1 MEATDVL
8 AADTVPAD
16 TEAPAEP
23 TQDTAEV
30 EATEGTDTGEQATD
44 TRDFDAEKAEAVEAA
59 RNEAREEARKS
70 FEEEAVLRTYR
81 ERQKS
86 QAAWLANQSGE
97 AVKKHAEWLVA
108 EVETA
113 MNNGRPVSQVLASIK
128 SENLARG
135 WAGQLAAAVQS
146 EQLMTA
152 YQLQDDNL
160 KRSYP
165 DWRVPTDLQRQKE
178 QAIAQGDTVKL
189 YTVRDEIWRRAVL
202 ENEAPKEAR
211 KLAAEEAAKNKKAAD
226 VEKVREGDKA
236 RAQTERPTAVSG
248 GAAGVSI
255 TSINDAAKAY
265 NAGSLTGAEYAK
277 YVKQFG
283 GSID

>member
-30 EATEGTDTGEQATD
+30 EATEGTDTEEQATD